1 MDLQKIDSNLVVIG
15 KNLIINFHIKPL
27 FDYIPNNFVPPLRLK
42 PEKDVAIRIKGKL
55 DNSLTV
61 EE

>member
-1 MDLQKIDSNLVVIG
+1 VVIG

-27 FDYIPNNFVPPLRLK
+27 FDYIPNNFVSPSRLK
-42 PEKDVAIRIKGKL
+42 PEKDVVITIKGNC
-55 DNSLTV
+55 DYSLTV